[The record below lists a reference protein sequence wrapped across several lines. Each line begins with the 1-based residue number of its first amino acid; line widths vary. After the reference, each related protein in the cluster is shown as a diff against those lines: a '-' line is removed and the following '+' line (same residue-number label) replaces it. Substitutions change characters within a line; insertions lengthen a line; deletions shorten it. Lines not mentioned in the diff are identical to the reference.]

1 MIFEFVYKTVIVM
14 IDINNALRKLNVLNS
29 KENKDNIDKLINL
42 IKTDQKI
49 NKSFSFETAFVSFVL
64 SAAPTQIMFEKIIDL
79 LIEAFK
85 IMHFN
90 NTQTVIVDK
99 VQKFFNIT
107 LYRQSV
113 ALPVNASIDFEQIS
127 IQVVSI
133 NIFNSKDCYDCIK
146 SEHKINDCPKINQ
159 LINSD
164 LIYFNKRRKMCFDRI
179 EQKETKMRL

>member
-1 MIFEFVYKTVIVM
+1 M
-14 IDINNALRKLNVLNS
+14 IDINDTLQKLNVFSSKKSKNS
-29 KENKDNIDKLINL
+29 IDKLINL

-127 IQVVSI
+127 IQVV
-133 NIFNSKDCYDCIK
+133 
-146 SEHKINDCPKINQ
+146 
-159 LINSD
+159 
-164 LIYFNKRRKMCFDRI
+164 
-179 EQKETKMRL
+179 